1 MKSASSRKGFADF
14 NLLYSLMPSKFVLKL
29 KAMERLK
36 RNSLVVQDKL
46 LSENNTIE
54 IVVDN
59 EKRVP
64 QVGQY
69 SKAGQQLRVDF
80 IKDTTEVSLEH
91 LSNQVEFEDNKQLK
105 GNIENFIGMS
115 QLPTGIIGPIVIDGQ
130 NAKGSFYAPLA
141 TSEGTLVA
149 SYARGARAC
158 RQSGEIS
165 AICLKEGVQRSP
177 IFKFANLKQVF
188 QFTKWIEQEQ
198 SKFNS
203 IVQQTSNYAELIKVE
218 LNVEG
223 NQVIINLE
231 YTTGDASGQNMV
243 TFASQAL
250 CEYILANCPVE
261 PEYWFLESN
270 YSGDKKATVLSFTSV
285 RGRKVS
291 AEITLKK
298 EVVRDT
304 LKTTPELMFTY
315 WQTSFMGAS
324 KCGAIGAQGHFAN
337 GLAAIFIACGQDVAC
352 VSEASVGITR
362 MEVDGN
368 GDLYCTVTLPNL
380 IVGTVG
386 GGTSLPTQKECLEIM
401 DCYGTGKA
409 KKFAEICGALC
420 LAGEISIIAALSAG
434 HFAAA
439 HEKHGRV

>member
-1 MKSASSRKGFADF
+1 
-14 NLLYSLMPSKFVLKL
+14 
-29 KAMERLK
+29 MERLNG
-36 RNSLVVQDKL
+36 NSLIMQEK
-46 LSENNTIE
+46 
-54 IVVDN
+54 IVVN
-59 EKRVP
+59 NSAIEAVSEKEKSVP

-69 SKAGQQLRVDF
+69 SKKGQQLRINF
-80 IKDTTEVSLEH
+80 IEETTQVSLDN
-91 LSNQVEFEDNKQLK
+91 LSNQVDFEDNSQLK

-115 QLPTGIIGPIVIDGQ
+115 QLPTGVMGPIVINGQ

-141 TSEGTLVA
+141 TSEGTLIA
-149 SYARGARAC
+149 SYARGTRAC
-158 RQSGEIS
+158 RQSGQIS
-165 AICLKEGVQRSP
+165 AICLKEGVQRAP
-177 IFKFANLKQVF
+177 IFKFANLQQVF
-188 QFTKWIEQEQ
+188 KFSKWIEQEQ
-198 SKFNS
+198 GKFNS
-203 IVQQTSNYAELIKVE
+203 IVEQTSNYAELTKVD
-218 LNVEG
+218 LNIEG
-223 NQVIINLE
+223 NQVIVNLE

-243 TFASQAL
+243 TFASQAV
-250 CEYILANCPVE
+250 CEYILNNCPVE

-304 LKTTPELMFTY
+304 LKTTPELMFKY

-324 KCGAIGAQGHFAN
+324 KCGAIGAQGHFSN

-362 MEVDGN
+362 MEVDAN

-386 GGTSLPTQKECLEIM
+386 GGTSLPTQRECLEIM

-420 LAGEISIIAALSAG
+420 LAGEISIIAALSVG

>member
-1 MKSASSRKGFADF
+1 M
-14 NLLYSLMPSKFVLKL
+14 L
-29 KAMERLK
+29 RLNG
-36 RNSLVVQDKL
+36 NSLIMQDEFV
-46 LSENNTIE
+46 SDNNTMT
-54 IVVDN
+54 VLVDK
-59 EKRVP
+59 EKHVP
-64 QVGQY
+64 QLGQY
-69 SKAGQQLRVDF
+69 TKDGQQLRIDF
-80 IKDTTEVSLEH
+80 IEETAAVSLDH
-91 LSNQVEFEDNKQLK
+91 LSNQVNFEDNKRLK

-115 QLPTGIIGPIVIDGQ
+115 QIPTGIMGPIVINGQ
-130 NAKGSFYAPLA
+130 NAKGSFYTPLA
-141 TSEGTLVA
+141 TSEGTLIA

-158 RQSGEIS
+158 RQSGQIS
-165 AICLKEGVQRSP
+165 AICLKEGVQRAP
-177 IFKFANLKQVF
+177 IFKFANLQEVF
-188 QFTKWIEQEQ
+188 QFSKWIEQEQ
-198 SKFNS
+198 SKFNK
-203 IVQQTSNYAELIKVE
+203 IVQQTSNYAELTKVD

-243 TFASQAL
+243 TFASQAV
-250 CEYILANCPVE
+250 CEYILDNCPVQ

-285 RGRKVS
+285 RGKKVS

-304 LKTTPELMFTY
+304 LKTTPELMFKY

-324 KCGAIGAQGHFAN
+324 KCGAIGAQGHFSN

-362 MEVDGN
+362 MEVDAN

-401 DCYGTGKA
+401 DCYGAGKA

-420 LAGEISIIAALSAG
+420 LAGEISIIAALSVG

-439 HEKHGRV
+439 HENHGRV